1 MCFDYPRAASQVHL
15 IVSLSSFPISQYPV
29 RLFVE
34 LGFDMV
40 VCQSFAKNFGLY
52 AERIGATHVVVVDKA
67 MTKPVL
73 SQLEVIIRPM
83 YSNVR
88 LGMST
93 RSFWTLHACPVPR
106 S

>member
-1 MCFDYPRAASQVHL
+1 MSHHL
-15 IVSLSSFPISQYPV
+15 FGVFFTMSICSVRVRQYPV

-88 LGMST
+88 CSREPAL
-93 RSFWTLHACPVPR
+93 A
-106 S
+106 